1 MLFMRYTSACTR
13 LHSPCFS
20 QYFIDWL
27 NGVRNKRPD
36 LKHKSFN
43 DSFFIPRRR
52 KKGRIQAAEIS
63 KEYMNNIWY
72 HGLQL
77 GAQPQRND
85 ECCIE
90 RDIDGSLFF
99 LLLLSSLSLS
109 LSLSLSPSKK
119 IYHRSAFQ
127 KIIFLF
133 KHTLPPGDVT
143 LTISVS

>member
-77 GAQPQRND
+77 GAQPQKMMSVALR
-85 ECCIE
+85 EILMAPSFSSC
-90 RDIDGSLFF
+90 FF
-99 LLLLSSLSLS
+99 PLSLSLS
-109 LSLSLSPSKK
+109 LSLSLRLRK
-119 IYHRSAFQ
+119 Y
-127 KIIFLF
+127 IIEVPFRKSYSCLNTLFLRE
-133 KHTLPPGDVT
+133 T
-143 LTISVS
+143 